1 MDMRKFPGL
10 SPAGAGART
19 LAVDASPTGLFG
31 FASPFGNRSPMWR
44 PGRELPP
51 VLVCES
57 KEVCLEGIL
66 DKF

>member
-44 PGRELPP
+44 PE
-51 VLVCES
+51 E
-57 KEVCLEGIL
+57 I
-66 DKF
+66 